1 MKKLIF
7 FFLFLTQLAQA
18 QITVS
23 TIVLSG
29 NTKTQN
35 DIVIREL
42 SFEKNVNYTIV
53 DLDKRIE
60 ESKKNLINLKL
71 FNFVTINKT
80 KDKDSTEITIE
91 VIEKWYI
98 WPYPVFEISERNFNT
113 WWEEFSANNYSDFS
127 RLNYGVFFNWE
138 NFRGRNELLK
148 LKIRKGFKEHYL
160 LAYDVPYFNKNKT
173 IGINTNLQLFRRKK
187 THFSTE
193 ENKLNYLESD
203 TFNSI
208 DYDLNTEITYRKN
221 LHQTHKLKFTYLH
234 TTINDSI
241 AKHNPNYLGNN
252 LSKTSIYTLGYIFE
266 YENRDY
272 INYPLHGFALNFAA
286 KKHLSATTNV
296 KHLEF
301 ATKIEKYIEP
311 YKRLYIG
318 SSFKA
323 KCSTE
328 GNQPYF
334 IQKALGYIDYVRGY
348 EYYVVDGQ
356 SYWLSKTAIKYALVE
371 KTTFDIPYVKMK
383 QFNKSHYSIY
393 LGVFSDLGYVR
404 DTQNQA
410 QNSLNNSLLWGKGI
424 ALDYVTYYDK
434 LLRIE
439 YSINALGEKGVFLH
453 FSNPFGSKK

>member
-7 FFLFLTQLAQA
+7 FFLFLTQLTQA

-35 DIVIREL
+35 DIILREL
-42 SFEKNVNYTIV
+42 SFEENKSYSKD
-53 DLDKRIE
+53 DLTKRIK
-60 ESKKNLINLKL
+60 ESKANLVNLRL
-71 FNFVTINKT
+71 FNFVEINKN
-80 KDKDSTEITIE
+80 ENQNITQITVD

-98 WPYPVFEISERNFNT
+98 WPYPLLEIYERNFNV
-113 WWEEFSANNYSDFS
+113 WWKEFKENNYSDFS

-160 LAYDVPYFNKNKT
+160 LSYEVPYFNKNKT
-173 IGINTNLQLFRRKK
+173 IGINTNLQFFRRKK
-187 THFSTE
+187 THFSTL
-193 ENKLNYLESD
+193 ENKLNYFESD

-234 TTINDSI
+234 TAINDSI
-241 AKHNPNYLGNN
+241 ATLNPNYLGNN
-252 LSKTSIYTLGYIFE
+252 LSKTSIYSLEYIFE

-272 INYPLHGFALNFAA
+272 INYPLNGFALNFAA
-286 KKHLSATTNV
+286 KKHLSATANV
-296 KHLEF
+296 KHFEF
-301 ATKIEKYIEP
+301 ATKVEKYIEP
-311 YKRLYIG
+311 YKRFYIG

-323 KCSTE
+323 KYSTE
-328 GNQPYF
+328 SNQPYF

-356 SYWLSKTAIKYALVE
+356 SYWLSKTAVKYALIK

-383 QFNKSHYSIY
+383 QFNKSHYSLY
-393 LGVFSDLGYVR
+393 LGIFSDLGYVINN
-404 DTQNQA
+404 QNQE
-410 QNSLNNSLLWGKGI
+410 QNSINNSLLWGKGI
-424 ALDYVTYYDK
+424 AIDYVTYYDK

-439 YSINALGEKGVFLH
+439 YSINVLGEKGVFLH
-453 FSNPFGSKK
+453 FSSPF

>member
-1 MKKLIF
+1 MKKII
-7 FFLFLTQLAQA
+7 FLFLFLSQVAQA

-35 DIVIREL
+35 DIIIREL
-42 SFEKNVNYTIV
+42 SFEKNVSYATG

-60 ESKKNLINLKL
+60 KSKENLINLKL

-80 KDKDSTEITIE
+80 ENKDSTEITID

-98 WPYPVFEISERNFNT
+98 WPFPVFEISERNFNT
-113 WWEEFSANNYSDFS
+113 WWKEFAANNYSDFS
-127 RLNYGVFFNWE
+127 RLNYGIEFNWQ

-160 LAYDVPYFNKNKT
+160 LGYEVPYFNKNKT
-173 IGINTNLQLFRRKK
+173 IGLNTNLQFFRRKK

-193 ENKLNYLESD
+193 ENKLNYFESD

-208 DYDLNTEITYRKN
+208 DYDLNTEIIYRKN
-221 LHQTHKLKFTYLH
+221 LHQKHKLIFTYLQS
-234 TTINDSI
+234 TITDSI
-241 AKHNPNYLGNN
+241 AILNPNYLGNS
-252 LSKTSIYTLGYIFE
+252 LSNTSIYSLSYIFE

-272 INYPLHGFALNFAA
+272 INYPLHGFALSFGA
-286 KKHLSATTNV
+286 KKYLSEKANV
-296 KHLEF
+296 KHFEF
-301 ATKIEKYIEP
+301 ATKLDKYIEP
-311 YKRLYIG
+311 YNRFYIG

-323 KCSTE
+323 KYSTE
-328 GNQPYF
+328 GEQPYF
-334 IQKALGYIDYVRGY
+334 IQKALGYDHYVRGY

-356 SYWLSKTAIKYALVE
+356 SYWLSKTAAKYALIE

-383 QFNKSHYSIY
+383 QFNKSHYSLY
-393 LGVFSDLGYVR
+393 LGVFSDLGYAI
-404 DTQNQA
+404 DNQNQE
-410 QNSLNNSLLWGKGI
+410 QNSINNSLLWGKGI

-453 FSNPFGSKK
+453 FSSPF

>member
-23 TIVLSG
+23 KIVLSG

-42 SFEKNVNYTIV
+42 SFEKNGNYTIV

-60 ESKKNLINLKL
+60 ESKKNLINLNL

-80 KDKDSTEITIE
+80 ENKDSTEITIE

-160 LAYDVPYFNKNKT
+160 LAYEVPYFNKNKT

-193 ENKLNYLESD
+193 ENKLNYFESD

-208 DYDLNTEITYRKN
+208 DYDLNTEIIYRKN
-221 LHQTHKLKFTYLH
+221 LHQKHKLKFTYLQS
-234 TTINDSI
+234 TITDSI
-241 AKHNPNYLGNN
+241 AILNPNYLGNS
-252 LSKTSIYTLGYIFE
+252 LSNTSIYSLSYIFE
-266 YENRDY
+266 YEKRDY
-272 INYPLHGFALNFAA
+272 TNYPLHGFALSFGA
-286 KKHLSATTNV
+286 KKYFSEKANV
-296 KHLEF
+296 KHFEF
-301 ATKIEKYIEP
+301 ATKLDKYIEP
-311 YKRLYIG
+311 FNRFYIG

-323 KCSTE
+323 KYSTE
-328 GNQPYF
+328 GEQPYF
-334 IQKALGYIDYVRGY
+334 IQKALGYDHYVRGY

-356 SYWLSKTAIKYALVE
+356 SYWLSKTAAKYALIE

-393 LGVFSDLGYVR
+393 LGIFSDLGYVIN
-404 DTQNQA
+404 NQK
-410 QNSLNNSLLWGKGI
+410 QNSINNSLLWGKGI

-439 YSINALGEKGVFLH
+439 YSLNALGEKGVFLH
-453 FSNPFGSKK
+453 FSSPF

>member
-1 MKKLIF
+1 MKKII
-7 FFLFLTQLAQA
+7 FLFIFLSQVAQA
-18 QITVS
+18 QIAVNN
-23 TIVLSG
+23 IVLSG

-35 DIVIREL
+35 DIIIREL
-42 SFEKNVNYTIV
+42 SFEKNMSYATD

-60 ESKKNLINLKL
+60 KSKKNLVNLKL

-80 KDKDSTEITIE
+80 EWKDSAEITID
-91 VIEKWYI
+91 VIERWYI

-113 WWEEFSANNYSDFS
+113 WWKEFAANNYSDFS
-127 RLNYGVFFNWE
+127 RLNYGVSFNWE

-160 LAYDVPYFNKNKT
+160 LGYEVPYLNKT
-173 IGINTNLQLFRRKK
+173 IGFNTNLQFFRRKK
-187 THFSTE
+187 TYFSTE
-193 ENKLNYLESD
+193 KNKLNYLESD

-221 LHQTHKLKFTYLH
+221 LHLKHKLKFTYLQSII
-234 TTINDSI
+234 TDSI
-241 AKHNPNYLGNN
+241 AILNPNYLGNN
-252 LSKTSIYTLGYIFE
+252 LSNTSIYSLSYIFE

-272 INYPLHGFALNFAA
+272 INYPLHGFALSFGV
-286 KKHLSATTNV
+286 KKYLSEKANI
-296 KHLEF
+296 KHFEF
-301 ATKIEKYIEP
+301 ATKVEKHIEP
-311 YKRLYIG
+311 YNRFYIG

-323 KCSTE
+323 KYSTE

-334 IQKALGYIDYVRGY
+334 IQKALGYGDYVRGY

-356 SYWLSKTAIKYALVE
+356 SYWLSKTAAKYALIE

-383 QFNKSHYSIY
+383 QFNKSHYSLY
-393 LGVFSDLGYVR
+393 LGIFSDIGYVV
-404 DTQNQA
+404 NN
-410 QNSLNNSLLWGKGI
+410 QNSINNSILWGKGI

-453 FSNPFGSKK
+453 FSSPF

>member
-1 MKKLIF
+1 MKKII
-7 FFLFLTQLAQA
+7 FLFLFLSQVAQA

-35 DIVIREL
+35 DIIIREL
-42 SFEKNVNYTIV
+42 SFEKNVSYATG

-60 ESKKNLINLKL
+60 KSKENLINLKL
-71 FNFVTINKT
+71 FNFVTINKIEN
-80 KDKDSTEITIE
+80 KDSTEITID

-98 WPYPVFEISERNFNT
+98 WPFPVFEISERNFNT
-113 WWEEFSANNYSDFS
+113 WWKEFAANNYSDFS
-127 RLNYGVFFNWE
+127 RLNYGIEFNWQ

-160 LAYDVPYFNKNKT
+160 LGYEVPYFNKNKT
-173 IGINTNLQLFRRKK
+173 IGINTNLQFFRRKK

-193 ENKLNYLESD
+193 KNKLNYFESD

-208 DYDLNTEITYRKN
+208 DYDLNTEIIYRKN
-221 LHQTHKLKFTYLH
+221 LHQKHKLIFTYLQS
-234 TTINDSI
+234 TITDSI
-241 AKHNPNYLGNN
+241 AILNPNYLGNS
-252 LSKTSIYTLGYIFE
+252 LSNTSIYSLSYIFE

-272 INYPLHGFALNFAA
+272 INYPLHGFALSFGA
-286 KKHLSATTNV
+286 KKYLSEKANV
-296 KHLEF
+296 KHFEF
-301 ATKIEKYIEP
+301 ATKLDKYIEP
-311 YKRLYIG
+311 YNRFYIG

-323 KCSTE
+323 KYSAGGE
-328 GNQPYF
+328 QPYF
-334 IQKALGYIDYVRGY
+334 IQKALGYDHYVRGY

-356 SYWLSKTAIKYALVE
+356 SYWLSKTAAKYALIE
-371 KTTFDIPYVKMK
+371 KTNFDIPYVKMK
-383 QFNKSHYSIY
+383 QFNKSHYSLY
-393 LGVFSDLGYVR
+393 LGIFSDLGYVI
-404 DTQNQA
+404 DNQNQE
-410 QNSLNNSLLWGKGI
+410 QNSINNSLLWGKGI

-453 FSNPFGSKK
+453 FSSPF

>member
-1 MKKLIF
+1 MKQLIF
-7 FFLFLTQLAQA
+7 LFIFLSQVAQA

-23 TIVLSG
+23 TIILSG
-29 NTKTQN
+29 NAKTQD
-35 DIVIREL
+35 DIIIREL
-42 SFEKNVNYTIV
+42 SFEKNKSYATG

-60 ESKKNLINLKL
+60 KSKENLINLKL

-80 KDKDSTEITIE
+80 ENKDSSEITID

-98 WPYPVFEISERNFNT
+98 WPFPVFEISERNFNT
-113 WWEEFSANNYSDFS
+113 WWKEFAANNYSDFS
-127 RLNYGVFFNWE
+127 RLNYGVEFNWQ

-160 LAYDVPYFNKNKT
+160 LGYEVPYFNKNKT
-173 IGINTNLQLFRRKK
+173 IGFNTNLQFFRRKK

-193 ENKLNYLESD
+193 ENKLNYFESD

-221 LHQTHKLKFTYLH
+221 HHQKHKLIFTYLQS
-234 TTINDSI
+234 TITDSI
-241 AKHNPNYLGNN
+241 AILNPNYLGNS
-252 LSKTSIYTLGYIFE
+252 LSNTSIYSLKYIFE

-272 INYPLHGFALNFAA
+272 INYPLNGFALCFGA
-286 KKHLSATTNV
+286 KKYLSATANV
-296 KHLEF
+296 KHVEF
-301 ATKIEKYIEP
+301 ATKVEKYIEP
-311 YKRLYIG
+311 YKRFYIG

-323 KCSTE
+323 KYSTE
-328 GNQPYF
+328 GEQPYF
-334 IQKALGYIDYVRGY
+334 IQKALGYDHYVRGY

-356 SYWLSKTAIKYALVE
+356 SYWLSKTAVKYALIE

-383 QFNKSHYSIY
+383 QFNKSHYSLY
-393 LGVFSDLGYVR
+393 LGVFSDLGYVI
-404 DTQNQA
+404 DNQNQE
-410 QNSLNNSLLWGKGI
+410 QNSINNSLLWGKGI

-453 FSNPFGSKK
+453 FSSPF

>member
-29 NTKTQN
+29 NTITQN

-53 DLDKRIE
+53 DLDKKIE

-80 KDKDSTEITIE
+80 ENKDSTEITIE

-113 WWEEFSANNYSDFS
+113 WWEKFSSNNYSDFS
-127 RLNYGVFFNWE
+127 RLNYGMFFNWE
-138 NFRGRNELLK
+138 NFRGRNEMLK

-160 LAYDVPYFNKNKT
+160 LAYEVPYFNKNKT
-173 IGINTNLQLFRRKK
+173 IGINTNLQLFRRKQ

-193 ENKLNYLESD
+193 ENKLNYLKSD

-208 DYDLNTEITYRKN
+208 DYDLNTEITYRKH

-234 TTINDSI
+234 TIINDSI
-241 AKHNPNYLGNN
+241 AKLNSNYLGNN
-252 LSKTSIYTLGYIFE
+252 LSKSSIYTLEYIFE
-266 YENRDY
+266 YENRDH
-272 INYPLHGFALNFAA
+272 INYPLNGFALNVAV
-286 KKHLSATTNV
+286 KKHLSSTNNV
-296 KHLEF
+296 KHFEF
-301 ATKIEKYIEP
+301 STKIEKYIES
-311 YKRLYIG
+311 YRRLYIG
-318 SSFKA
+318 SSLKA

-334 IQKALGYIDYVRGY
+334 IQKALGYNDYVRGY

-371 KTTFDIPYVKMK
+371 KTTFDIPYLKMK

-393 LGVFSDLGYVR
+393 LGVFSDLGYVVNN
-404 DTQNQA
+404 QNQEH
-410 QNSLNNSLLWGKGI
+410 NSINHSTLWGKGI

-439 YSINALGEKGVFLH
+439 YSINALEEKGVFLH
-453 FSNPFGSKK
+453 FSSPF

>member
-23 TIVLSG
+23 KIVLSG

-42 SFEKNVNYTIV
+42 SFEKNGNYTIV

-60 ESKKNLINLKL
+60 ESKKNLINLNL

-80 KDKDSTEITIE
+80 ENKDSTEITIE

-160 LAYDVPYFNKNKT
+160 LAYEVPYFNKNKT
-173 IGINTNLQLFRRKK
+173 VGINTNLQLFRRKK

-241 AKHNPNYLGNN
+241 AKLNPNYLSNN

-311 YKRLYIG
+311 YKRFYIG

-323 KCSTE
+323 KYSTE

-393 LGVFSDLGYVR
+393 LGLFSDLGYVINN
-404 DTQNQA
+404 QNLE
-410 QNSLNNSLLWGKGI
+410 QNSINNSILWGKGI

-453 FSNPFGSKK
+453 FSSPF

>member
-1 MKKLIF
+1 MKKII
-7 FFLFLTQLAQA
+7 FLFLFLSQVAQA

-35 DIVIREL
+35 DIIIREL
-42 SFEKNVNYTIV
+42 SFEKKVSYATG

-60 ESKKNLINLKL
+60 KSKENLINLKL

-80 KDKDSTEITIE
+80 ENKDSTEITID

-98 WPYPVFEISERNFNT
+98 WPFPVFEISERNFNT
-113 WWEEFSANNYSDFS
+113 WWKEFAANNYSDFS
-127 RLNYGVFFNWE
+127 RLNYGVEFNWQ

-160 LAYDVPYFNKNKT
+160 LGYEVPYFNKNKT
-173 IGINTNLQLFRRKK
+173 IGINTNLQFFRRKK

-193 ENKLNYLESD
+193 ENKLNYFESD

-208 DYDLNTEITYRKN
+208 DYDLNTEIIYRKN
-221 LHQTHKLKFTYLH
+221 LQQKHKLKFTYLQS
-234 TTINDSI
+234 TITDSI
-241 AKHNPNYLGNN
+241 AILNPNYLGNS
-252 LSKTSIYTLGYIFE
+252 LSNTSIYSLSYIFE

-272 INYPLHGFALNFAA
+272 INYPLHGFALSFGA
-286 KKHLSATTNV
+286 KKYLSEKANV
-296 KHLEF
+296 KHFEF
-301 ATKIEKYIEP
+301 ATKLDKYIEP
-311 YKRLYIG
+311 YNRFYIG

-323 KCSTE
+323 KYSTE
-328 GNQPYF
+328 GKQPYF
-334 IQKALGYIDYVRGY
+334 IQKALGYEHYVRGY

-356 SYWLSKTAIKYALVE
+356 SYWLSKTAAKYALIE

-383 QFNKSHYSIY
+383 QFNKSHYSLY
-393 LGVFSDLGYVR
+393 LGIFSDIGYVI
-404 DTQNQA
+404 DNQNQE
-410 QNSLNNSLLWGKGI
+410 QNSINNSLLWGKGI

-453 FSNPFGSKK
+453 FSSPF

>member
-23 TIVLSG
+23 KIVLSG

-42 SFEKNVNYTIV
+42 SFEKNGNYTIV

-80 KDKDSTEITIE
+80 ENKDSTEITIE

-160 LAYDVPYFNKNKT
+160 LAYEVPYFNKNKT
-173 IGINTNLQLFRRKK
+173 VGINTNLQLFRRKK
-187 THFSTE
+187 THFATE

-221 LHQTHKLKFTYLH
+221 IHQTHKLKFTYLH
-234 TTINDSI
+234 TSINDSI
-241 AKHNPNYLGNN
+241 AALNSNYLGNN
-252 LSKTSIYTLGYIFE
+252 LSNTSIYTFEYIFE

-296 KHLEF
+296 KHFEF
-301 ATKIEKYIEP
+301 ATKVEKYIEP
-311 YKRLYIG
+311 YKHLYIG

-323 KCSTE
+323 KCSTD

-334 IQKALGYIDYVRGY
+334 IQKALGYEEYVRGY

-356 SYWLSKTAIKYALVE
+356 SYWLSKTAVKYALIE

-383 QFNKSHYSIY
+383 QFNKSHYSLY
-393 LGVFSDLGYVR
+393 LGIFSDLGYVVNN
-404 DTQNQA
+404 QNQE
-410 QNSLNNSLLWGKGI
+410 QNSINNSLLWGKGI

-453 FSNPFGSKK
+453 FSSPF

>member
-1 MKKLIF
+1 MKKII
-7 FFLFLTQLAQA
+7 FLFLFLSQLVQA
-18 QITVS
+18 QTTVS
-23 TIVLSG
+23 TILLSG
-29 NTKTQN
+29 NAKTQN
-35 DIVIREL
+35 NIIIREL
-42 SFEKNVNYTIV
+42 SFEKNSSYTFD
-53 DLDKRIE
+53 DLEKRIE
-60 ESKKNLINLKL
+60 ESKKNLVNLKL
-71 FNFVTINKT
+71 FNFVNINKT
-80 KDKDSTEITIE
+80 SDKDSTEITID
-91 VIEKWYI
+91 VIERWYI

-113 WWEEFSANNYSDFS
+113 WWEEFSANNFSDFS

-138 NFRGRNELLK
+138 NFRGKNELLK

-160 LAYDVPYFNKNKT
+160 LSYEVPYFNKNKT
-173 IGINTNLQLFRRKK
+173 IGINTNLQFFRRKK

-193 ENKLNYLESD
+193 DNKLNYLESD

-221 LHQTHKLKFTYLH
+221 LHQTQKLKFTYLH
-234 TTINDSI
+234 TTVSDSI
-241 AKHNPNYLGNN
+241 TKLNPNYLGYK
-252 LSKTSIYTLGYIFE
+252 LSKTSIYSLEYIFE

-286 KKHLSATTNV
+286 KKHLSETTNV

-301 ATKIEKYIEP
+301 ATKLEKYIEP
-311 YKRLYIG
+311 YKRFYLG

-323 KCSTE
+323 KYSTE

-356 SYWLSKTAIKYALVE
+356 SYWLSKTAFKYALIE
-371 KTTFDIPYVKMK
+371 KTTFDIPYLKMK
-383 QFNKSHYSIY
+383 QFNKSHYSFY
-393 LGVFSDLGYVR
+393 LGIFSDLGYVINN
-404 DTQNQA
+404 QNEE
-410 QNSLNNSLLWGKGI
+410 QNSINNSLLWGKGI

-439 YSINALGEKGVFLH
+439 YSINSLGEKGVFLH
-453 FSNPFGSKK
+453 FSSPF

>member
-18 QITVS
+18 QITVN

-35 DIVIREL
+35 DIIIREL
-42 SFEKNVNYTIV
+42 SFEKNVKYTIV

-71 FNFVTINKT
+71 FNFVTINKN
-80 KDKDSTEITIE
+80 KDSTEITIE

-160 LAYDVPYFNKNKT
+160 LAYEVPYFNKNKT

-241 AKHNPNYLGNN
+241 ATLNPNYLGNN
-252 LSKTSIYTLGYIFE
+252 LSKTSIYSLEYIFE

-272 INYPLHGFALNFAA
+272 INYPLNGFALNFAA
-286 KKHLSATTNV
+286 KKHLFATANV
-296 KHLEF
+296 KHFEF
-301 ATKIEKYIEP
+301 ATKVEKYIEP
-311 YKRLYIG
+311 YTRFYIG

-323 KCSTE
+323 KYSTE

-356 SYWLSKTAIKYALVE
+356 SYWLSKTAVKYALIK

-383 QFNKSHYSIY
+383 QFNKSHYSLYMGI
-393 LGVFSDLGYVR
+393 FSDLGYVVNN
-404 DTQNQA
+404 QNQEH
-410 QNSLNNSLLWGKGI
+410 NSINNSTLWGKGI

-453 FSNPFGSKK
+453 FSSPF